1 MALELNTIT
10 WGDGPRSMLL
20 LHGITSDA
28 AGWWRLGPAIADLGY
43 TVVAADMRGHGHSP
57 KSDDHRLEAYVA
69 DVLALRDSWDVVL
82 GHSVGG
88 AVATLASVGRNSWT
102 RQLILE
108 DPAIVIPHLPL
119 AIAWLLADFAV
130 EVTADRIAAKSPEW
144 PRQDAETK
152 AEALRRCGPQ
162 VVELAF
168 TQNDPWD
175 LRQEVMALQIPT
187 TIIGADPDAGA
198 LIPTFF
204 GNELAANPVVTFTQV
219 MGSHSMHRDRWDD
232 FWAVVAAVLP
242 AGPS

>member
-28 AGWWRLGPAIADLGY
+28 AGWWRLGPAAAELGF
-43 TVVAADMRGHGHSP
+43 TVVAADLRGHGHSP
-57 KSDDHRLEAYVA
+57 KSDDHHLEAYVA
-69 DVLALRDSWDVVL
+69 DVLALGDSWDVVL
-82 GHSVGG
+82 GHSMGG
-88 AVATLASVGRNSWT
+88 AVATIASAGEPTWT

-108 DPAIVIPHLPL
+108 DPAIVIPNLPL
-119 AIAWLLADFAV
+119 AIAWLQDDFKGDI
-130 EVTADRIAAKSPEW
+130 TADRLAAKSPEW

-152 AEALRRCGPQ
+152 AEALQRCGPE

-175 LRQEVMALQIPT
+175 LRQQVAALQVPT
-187 TIIGADPDAGA
+187 TVIGADPDKGSM
-198 LIPTFF
+198 IPTWF
-204 GNELAANPVVTFTQV
+204 GNELATNPAVTFVQV

-232 FWAVVAAVLP
+232 FWTTVTAAL
-242 AGPS
+242 